1 MSSDPFLIDAG
12 TDGGIVASHP
22 PSPPLELLV
31 GPATSSEF
39 NTARMRLI
47 PVACWRVE
55 KVRFDFDSSF
65 IRPEIATE
73 LDHLR
78 ILRDKHKRP
87 SGKGTL
93 FPPLAVFGHAD
104 PVGNDDY
111 NKLLSG
117 RRAMAVFAVLIVHT
131 EPNRSVTL
139 WRQIASAERWGAG
152 QRRVMQAET
161 ELPDG
166 TTDSALFKAYMQK
179 LCPPDLVLSSKD
191 FLAQGGDDGGKGDVQ
206 GCSEFNPLLVF
217 SSERQAEFDRAKQ
230 QNDRARLDARDTAN
244 APNRRVMVLLF
255 RPGSQVVPSR
265 WPCPRANEGVA
276 ACRARFWSD
285 GEKRR
290 GTHAAGR
297 DRKFED
303 SKDTFACRFYQ
314 RLVDE
319 SPCERIVP
327 FMRIRLFDSLGN
339 VLPKAPFVV
348 KAGAVESKK
357 RIADDNGEIALRDI
371 GVPVLTVKWS
381 RPPEMRKEEKPPA
394 ELEVIGLD
402 GVNRMKK
409 ALPFPP
415 EDFEFERDVV
425 VTINRD
431 TVETAPTRAQADM
444 SEQDARARLSNMGYL
459 VGDQFSDLIRAF
471 ERDCDLPETG
481 VLSKAVVDKLKEFH
495 DVKVASP
502 GFSDDDVA
510 ATVTGPSGPP
520 SA

>member
-1 MSSDPFLIDAG
+1 MTSDPFPIEAG

-22 PSPPLELLV
+22 PAPPLELLV

-65 IRPEIATE
+65 IRPEIAAE

-78 ILRDKHKRP
+78 TLRDKHKRP
-87 SGKGTL
+87 GPKGDR
-93 FPPLAVFGHAD
+93 FPPLSVFGHAD

-117 RRAMAVFAVLIVHT
+117 RRATAVYAVLTIRS
-131 EPNRSVTL
+131 EPNRSVAL
-139 WRQIASAERWGAG
+139 WRQIASAEHWGVG
-152 QRRVMQAET
+152 QRRVMQSET
-161 ELPDG
+161 ALPDG
-166 TTDSALFKAYMQK
+166 TPDSVLFREYMLK
-179 LCPPDLVLSSKD
+179 LCPPDLVLRRED
-191 FLAQGGDDGGKGDVQ
+191 FLAHGVDDGGKGDFQ

-217 SSERQAEFDRAKQ
+217 SAERQAEFDRAKRD
-230 QNDRARLDARDTAN
+230 NDRARLDARDLAN

-255 RPGSQVVPSR
+255 RPGSEVVPAR

-276 ACRARFWSD
+276 GCRARFWSD

-290 GTHAAGR
+290 STRVAGR

-303 SKDTFACRFYQ
+303 TKDTFACRFYQ

-339 VLPKAPFVV
+339 VLPKAPFVIKV
-348 KAGAVESKK
+348 GAVESRR
-357 RIADDNGEIALRDI
+357 RIADDNGEILLRDI
-371 GVPVLTVKWS
+371 GVPVVTVRWS
-381 RPPEMRKEEKPPA
+381 RPPEMRQQDKPPA
-394 ELEVIGLD
+394 EIEVIGRD
-402 GVNRMKK
+402 GVNRMQK
-409 ALPFPP
+409 ALPLPP

-431 TVETAPTRAQADM
+431 RVEAAPVRAQGDM
-444 SEQDARARLSNMGYL
+444 SEQDARTRLSNMGYL

-481 VLSKAVVDKLKEFH
+481 VFGQAVVDKLKEFH

-502 GFSDDDVA
+502 GSDDDE
-510 ATVTGPSGPP
+510 TVTEPSAPP